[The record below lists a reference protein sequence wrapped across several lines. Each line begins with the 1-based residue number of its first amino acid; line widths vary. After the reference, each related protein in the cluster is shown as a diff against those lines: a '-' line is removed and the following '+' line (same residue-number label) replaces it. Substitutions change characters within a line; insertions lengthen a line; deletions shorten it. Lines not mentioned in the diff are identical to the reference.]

1 MKNTWKVVL
10 VTSLASGLF
19 ACSTVNQSASSDT
32 LTTKTD
38 TAAKPAEASN
48 VTAVSKS
55 AEVTQPTK
63 ATKPVVKKQ
72 SSDKLTHTPDGK
84 VILGSQEWVYIPGL
98 EGAYEARVDS
108 GATTSSISAVN
119 IVPFERDGHD
129 WVKFN
134 VEHDAAT
141 SKEIALPVER
151 WVKVR
156 QANSDQEEKRPV
168 VVSWVEVGKIKDKT
182 EFTLTDRTHLQFPIL
197 LGRSFLKDVAI
208 VDVSRKH
215 VQGKKP

>member
-19 ACSTVNQSASSDT
+19 ACSTVNQSANSD
-32 LTTKTD
+32 
-38 TAAKPAEASN
+38 KPATKSPE
-48 VTAVSKS
+48 VSKS
-55 AEVTQPTK
+55 VEVNKPTK
-63 ATKPVVKKQ
+63 ASKPVAKNP
-72 SSDKLTHTPDGK
+72 SSDKFTRTPDGK

-129 WVKFN
+129 WVKFT

-156 QANSDQEEKRPV
+156 QANSDKEEKRPV

>member
-1 MKNTWKVVL
+1 MKNTWKVAL
-10 VTSLASGLF
+10 VISLASGLF
-19 ACSTVNQSASSDT
+19 ACSTVNQSVSSD
-32 LTTKTD
+32 
-38 TAAKPAEASN
+38 KPATKLPEAS
-48 VTAVSKS
+48 KS
-55 AEVTQPTK
+55 VEVNKPTK
-63 ATKPVVKKQ
+63 ASKPVAQKTVAKKQ

-98 EGAYEARVDS
+98 ERAYEARVDS

-134 VEHDAAT
+134 VEHDAAA

-156 QANSDQEEKRPV
+156 QANSDQEERRPV

-182 EFTLTDRTHLQFPIL
+182 EFTLTDRSHLQFPIL